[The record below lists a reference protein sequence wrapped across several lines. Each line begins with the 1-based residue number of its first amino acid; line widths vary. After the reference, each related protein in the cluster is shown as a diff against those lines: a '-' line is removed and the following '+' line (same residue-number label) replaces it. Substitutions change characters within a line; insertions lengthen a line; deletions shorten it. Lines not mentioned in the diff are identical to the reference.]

1 MLREHSYIIF
11 QRKEVRGEWTLGCV
25 NRDTKAQKPKGPQ
38 KLTRARV
45 RWSGKKSDAVGVEAA
60 EQQEMKIRTK
70 VMTLWWKN
78 WGNFWKSVPNPRVGT
93 LDAVLYTL
101 LL

>member
-1 MLREHSYIIF
+1 M
-11 QRKEVRGEWTLGCV
+11 

-45 RWSGKKSDAVGVEAA
+45 GWSGKKNVAVGVEAT

-70 VMTLWWKN
+70 VEELGKLLEIYP
-78 WGNFWKSVPNPRVGT
+78 KS
-93 LDAVLYTL
+93 
-101 LL
+101 

>member
-1 MLREHSYIIF
+1 M
-11 QRKEVRGEWTLGCV
+11 

-45 RWSGKKSDAVGVEAA
+45 GRSRKKSDAVGVEAT

-70 VMTLWWKN
+70 VEEL
-78 WGNFWKSVPNPRVGT
+78 GNFWKSIPNPRVGT
-93 LDAVLYTL
+93 LDTVLYTL